1 VWDDHESA
9 NDAYKDGA
17 ENHQPDTE
25 GPWSVRK
32 EVSRRVYDEWMPIRG
47 DASPIYRVKPFG
59 NLVDLI
65 MIDTRI
71 EGRDAQINDVTSP
84 ALYAANRTMLGQTQ
98 REWLFNRL
106 KTSKAR
112 WKIIGNQV
120 IFSEFNVGWAAAA
133 NPDLGTPAQLESVFL
148 DIWDGYPAE
157 RQKVIDFITKEKIDN
172 VVVLTG
178 DFHSSFAFDVAPN
191 PSVFSVPGK
200 KPAYDPVTGKGSV
213 AVEFA
218 TPSISSANFDEN
230 LSPQQSA
237 LFEALF
243 NKPLPPQAGPF
254 AGVNPNPH
262 MKYVDLDRHGYFILD
277 ITPEKAQADWFF
289 VDDVLKPTNGE
300 TFDAGFYTQAGRN
313 HLQKAP
319 AASAAKADVPAPA
332 PGRPTTAGTAAGL
345 GVSLLGSYASGI
357 FDDGGAEIPAYDPGT
372 KRLFVVNAQGTVDV
386 LSLADP
392 AKPTKLF
399 ALDLEAL
406 AGGTPNSVDVKNGLV
421 AVAVQRED
429 EAENQLPGLVAFFPA
444 NLPAAPAAPLKTVP
458 VGALPDMLTFTPD
471 GSKVLVANE
480 GEPGPTLNPEGSV
493 SIIDLAGGVAGATV
507 KTVSFAA
514 YNGQEAGLRAKGVR
528 LFPGQKPPKTWSRN
542 TLPCRPTAHVPS

>member
-200 KPAYDPVTGKGSV
+200 KPEYDPVTGKGSV

-406 AGGTPNSVDVKNGLV
+406 AGGTPNSVDVKK
-421 AVAVQRED
+421 R
-429 EAENQLPGLVAFFPA
+429 PGGRGR
-444 NLPAAPAAPLKTVP
+444 AARRR
-458 VGALPDMLTFTPD
+458 G
-471 GSKVLVANE
+471 
-480 GEPGPTLNPEGSV
+480 GEPVTRP
-493 SIIDLAGGVAGATV
+493 GGV
-507 KTVSFAA
+507 
-514 YNGQEAGLRAKGVR
+514 
-528 LFPGQKPPKTWSRN
+528 FPGKPPGRSRRAAQN
-542 TLPCRPTAHVPS
+542 GARGRPARHAYLHPRRQQGARRQ